1 MNFNSILEA
10 VFNHS
15 AKEPDK
21 LCIVDRERELTYQEF
36 RKLICGFAS
45 EFEKMGIG
53 SGDKVIVEGV
63 QNALFPA
70 IEFALQLTGA
80 VFVPLENGCSAEKM
94 AAIAERCDADTVISV
109 KGFESASLR
118 VLTYDSFSVQPTGSF
133 NAAEFPKS
141 DAVSEILFSTGTTGK
156 EKGIVLTHGNDV
168 AVAENIVFGSQMKAD
183 NVEMIPSPLNHSH
196 GLRSFYANMLC
207 GGTVILHD
215 SILDMKGFFAN
226 LDKYSVNSV
235 DLVPS
240 ALSVILRFSGN
251 KLGEYRDRFRYM
263 EFGSAAMQ
271 KSDREKICSL
281 MAGVPLYN
289 YYGSTESGRATV
301 FNFNSGVEKNG
312 CIGKPTKNTTIVIVD
327 ETRTPIESSP
337 EKTGL
342 MASSGK
348 MNMLEYWQ
356 DPEETSKATDGKYVY
371 SNDEAYIDSD
381 GEIILLGRKG
391 DVINIGGKK
400 VSPEEIENI
409 AKQFKGVADCGC
421 IGVSDSTLGQVPK
434 LFIQAADA
442 DSFDSKA
449 LLIFLTEKL
458 ESFKVP
464 HSIVLIEK
472 IPRTFNGKLL
482 RRMLK

>member
-1 MNFNSILEA
+1 MLYKSIVEA
-10 VFNHS
+10 VLHYS
-15 AKEPDK
+15 DVQPGK
-21 LCIVDRERELTYQEF
+21 LCIADRNRELSYSDF
-36 RKLICGFAS
+36 SKLICRYAAAFSG
-45 EFEKMGIG
+45 MGIA
-53 SGDKVIVEGV
+53 SGDKVVVEGV

-70 IEFALQLTGA
+70 IEFGLQLIGA
-80 VFVPLENGCSAEKM
+80 VFVPLENNCSSEKM
-94 AAIAERCDADTVISV
+94 SSIAERCQADTVIAV
-109 KGFESASLR
+109 KAFESDSLR
-118 VLTYDSFSVQPTGSF
+118 VLTYDSLCVDG
-133 NAAEFPKS
+133 EDCFPVSALPES
-141 DAVSEILFSTGTTGK
+141 DAISEILFSTGTTGK

-168 AVAENIVFGSQMKAD
+168 AVAENIVFGSEMRPD

-215 SILDMKGFFAN
+215 SILDMKGFFAS
-226 LDKYSVNSV
+226 LDRYSVNSA

-271 KSDREKICSL
+271 KNDREKICSL
-281 MAGVPLYN
+281 MTGVPLYN

-301 FNFNSGVEKNG
+301 FNFNSGVEKSG
-312 CIGKPTKNTTIVIVD
+312 CIGKPTKNTSIVIVD
-327 ETRTPIESSP
+327 DCRNPIVSSP

-342 MASSGK
+342 MASAGG
-348 MNMLEYWQ
+348 MNMLGYWQ
-356 DPEETSKATDGKYVY
+356 DPEETSKATDGRYVY
-371 SNDEAYIDSD
+371 SSDEAYIDAD

-400 VSPEEIENI
+400 VSPDEIENA
-409 AKQFKGVADCGC
+409 AKQFPGVTDCGC
-421 IGVSDSTLGQVPK
+421 IGVDDATLGQVPK
-434 LFIQAADA
+434 LFIQAE
-442 DSFDSKA
+442 DSTVFDCKA
-449 LLIFLTEKL
+449 LLVFLTGKL
-458 ESFKVP
+458 EAFKVP
-464 HSIVLIEK
+464 HSIELIDK